1 MSQLRIAELDF
12 DQIKSNLKTFLTAQ
26 TSFSDYD
33 FEGSNLSSLLDVLA
47 YNTHYNAYLA
57 NMVMNEMFLDSAIK
71 RSSAVSIAKHLG
83 YTPTSARGAVADID
97 VVVTSPTG
105 LPTSLTMDRY
115 TQFTTS
121 IDGTTYT
128 FATTE
133 DMTSLRSGLTYTF
146 NDVSV
151 VEGTIQNFNYI
162 VADNSTEIKYVL
174 PSASIDTTT
183 LQVSVQTSPSD
194 LTTTVY
200 TLATDIT
207 GLDGTSTIFFLEQN
221 SRERYE
227 INFGDGIIGK
237 QLTKGNIVKLQFLVT
252 SGAVA
257 NVSDTTS
264 QTFSALSSI
273 GGSTLVAVTVNS
285 NSTGGADEET
295 ITSIKYNAPKVN
307 ATGNRLVTASD
318 YEALLTSRYPNFESI
333 SVWGGEEND
342 PPIYG
347 KVIISLKPFNGSTV
361 SDTTKNS
368 IIADT
373 LKSKKVLAIQP
384 EFVDPTYY
392 YVNLTVNASYNPS
405 QTTLTSTAV
414 KSLINSAVTAYFSTD
429 LQKFNKSYNQTK
441 LISSILL
448 TSPSIFSINVV
459 EKLQRRL
466 PLVLNTTNIFTTD
479 TSIKFRNSIQ
489 PGQLTSS
496 YFYILNN
503 TVSTLVKI
511 TDLPDS
517 TPPDLNG
524 SGVLRLV
531 DTVSGLTVN
540 SGVGT
545 VNYATGAVSIT
556 GITPSGFPTGISE
569 LNLTCGIQNIGQNI
583 SLSRN
588 EIFVI
593 DDNTLNATG
602 GTIAGVTINMTS
614 FVQ

>member
-26 TSFSDYD
+26 TTFSDYD

-57 NMVMNEMFLDSAIK
+57 NMVLNEMFLDSAIK

-83 YTPTSARGAVADID
+83 YTPTSARGSVASLD

-105 LPTSLTMDRY
+105 LPASLTMDRY
-115 TQFTTS
+115 TQFTS
-121 IDGTTYT
+121 VIDGTTYT

-146 NDVSV
+146 SDVSV

-207 GLDGTSTIFFLEQN
+207 GLDGTSKIFFLEQN
-221 SRERYE
+221 SQERYE

-237 QLTKGNIVKLQFLVT
+237 QLSKGNIVKLQFIVT

-257 NVSDTTS
+257 SVSSTTVQS
-264 QTFSALSSI
+264 FSALSTI
-273 GGSTLVAVTVNS
+273 GGSASIAVTVNS
-285 NSTGGADEET
+285 NSTGGSDEET

-307 ATGNRLVTASD
+307 AASNRLVTAAD
-318 YEALLTSRYPNFESI
+318 YEALLTLRYPNFESI

-347 KVIISLKPFNGSTV
+347 KVVVSLKPYSGFAV
-361 SDTTKNS
+361 SDTTKNN
-368 IIADT
+368 ILIDT
-373 LKSKKVLAIQP
+373 FRSKKIIAIQP

-392 YVNLTVNASYNPS
+392 YINLTVKASYNPS
-405 QTTLTSTAV
+405 TTTLTSAAV
-414 KSLINSAVTAYFSTD
+414 KSLINSAITTYFSTN

-448 TSPSIFSINVV
+448 TSPAIFSVNVV
-459 EKLQRRL
+459 EKIQRRL
-466 PLVLNTTNIFTTD
+466 PLVLNATNIFSNTT
-479 TSIKFRNSIQ
+479 TLKFRNSIQ

-503 TVSTLVKI
+503 SVSTLVKI

-531 DTVSGLTVN
+531 DAVTSLIVN
-540 SGVGT
+540 ADVGT
-545 VNYATGAVSIT
+545 VSYATGEVSIS
-556 GITPSGFPTGISE
+556 GITPSGFPSGISE
-569 LNLTCGIQNIGQNI
+569 LNLTCGIQSVGQNL
-583 SLSRN
+583 SVSRN
-588 EIFVI
+588 EVLVI

-602 GTIAGVTINMTS
+602 GTVAGVTINMTS
-614 FVQ
+614 SVQ

>member
-26 TSFSDYD
+26 TSFTDYD

-57 NMVMNEMFLDSAIK
+57 NMVLNEMFLDSAIK

-115 TQFTTS
+115 TQFTTV

-162 VADNSTEIKYVL
+162 VSDNSTEIKYVL

-194 LTTTVY
+194 LTSTVY

-207 GLDGTSTIFFLEQN
+207 GLDGTSKIFFLEQN
-221 SRERYE
+221 SQERYE

-237 QLTKGNIVKLQFLVT
+237 QLTKGNIVKLQFIVT

-257 NVSDTTS
+257 NVSGTTVQS
-264 QTFSALSSI
+264 FSALSSI
-273 GGSTLVAVTVNS
+273 GGSTSVAVTVNS

-318 YEALLTSRYPNFESI
+318 YEALLSARYPNFESI
-333 SVWGGEEND
+333 SVWGGEDND

-347 KVIISLKPFNGSTV
+347 KVIISIKPFNGLTV
-361 SDTTKNS
+361 SDTTKNN
-368 IIADT
+368 IILDT
-373 LKSKKVLAIQP
+373 LRSKKALAIQP
-384 EFVDPTYY
+384 EFVDPTFYF
-392 YVNLTVNASYNPS
+392 VN
-405 QTTLTSTAV
+405 
-414 KSLINSAVTAYFSTD
+414 
-429 LQKFNKSYNQTK
+429 
-441 LISSILL
+441 
-448 TSPSIFSINVV
+448 
-459 EKLQRRL
+459 
-466 PLVLNTTNIFTTD
+466 
-479 TSIKFRNSIQ
+479 
-489 PGQLTSS
+489 
-496 YFYILNN
+496 
-503 TVSTLVKI
+503 
-511 TDLPDS
+511 
-517 TPPDLNG
+517 
-524 SGVLRLV
+524 
-531 DTVSGLTVN
+531 
-540 SGVGT
+540 
-545 VNYATGAVSIT
+545 
-556 GITPSGFPTGISE
+556 
-569 LNLTCGIQNIGQNI
+569 
-583 SLSRN
+583 
-588 EIFVI
+588 
-593 DDNTLNATG
+593 
-602 GTIAGVTINMTS
+602 
-614 FVQ
+614 

>member
-26 TSFSDYD
+26 TNFTDYD

-57 NMVMNEMFLDSAIK
+57 NMVLNEMFLDSAIK

-83 YTPTSARGAVADID
+83 YTPTSARGSVASLD

-105 LPTSLTMDRY
+105 LPASLTMDRY
-115 TQFTTS
+115 TQFTS
-121 IDGTTYT
+121 VIDGTTYT
-128 FATTE
+128 FTTTE

-146 NDVSV
+146 SDVSV

-207 GLDGTSTIFFLEQN
+207 GLDDTSKIFFLEQN
-221 SRERYE
+221 SQERYE

-237 QLTKGNIVKLQFLVT
+237 QLSKGNIVKLQFIVT

-257 NVSDTTS
+257 NVSGTTAQS
-264 QTFSALSSI
+264 FSALSSI
-273 GGSTLVAVTVNS
+273 GGSASVAVTVNS
-285 NSTGGADEET
+285 NSTGGSDEET

-307 ATGNRLVTASD
+307 AASNRLVTAAD

-347 KVIISLKPFNGSTV
+347 KVVVSLKPYSGFAV
-361 SDTTKNS
+361 SDTTKNN
-368 IIADT
+368 ILIDT
-373 LKSKKVLAIQP
+373 FRSKKIIAIQP

-392 YVNLTVNASYNPS
+392 YINLTVNASYNPS
-405 QTTLTSTAV
+405 TTTLTSAAV
-414 KSLINSAVTAYFSTD
+414 KSLINSAITTYFSTN
-429 LQKFNKSYNQTK
+429 LHKFNKSYNQTK

-448 TSPSIFSINVV
+448 TSPAIFSVNVV
-459 EKLQRRL
+459 EKIQRRL
-466 PLVLNTTNIFTTD
+466 PLVLNATNIFSNT

-503 TVSTLVKI
+503 SVSTLVKI

-531 DTVSGLTVN
+531 DAVTSLIVN
-540 SGVGT
+540 ADVGT
-545 VNYATGAVSIT
+545 VSYATGVVDIS
-556 GITPSGFPTGISE
+556 GITPSGFPSGISE
-569 LNLTCGIQNIGQNI
+569 LNLTCGIQNIGQNL

-588 EIFVI
+588 EVLVI

-602 GTIAGVTINMTS
+602 GTVAGVTINMTTS
-614 FVQ
+614 IQ

>member
-26 TSFSDYD
+26 TSFTDYD

-83 YTPTSARGAVADID
+83 YTPTSARGSVADID

-146 NDVSV
+146 SDVSV

-174 PSASIDTTT
+174 PSTSIDTTT

-207 GLDGTSTIFFLEQN
+207 GLDGTSKIFFLEQN
-221 SRERYE
+221 SQERYE

-237 QLTKGNIVKLQFLVT
+237 QLSKGNIVKLQFIVT

-257 NVSDTTS
+257 NVSGTTVQS
-264 QTFSALSSI
+264 FAALSSI
-273 GGSTLVAVTVNS
+273 GGSTSVAVTVNS
-285 NSTGGADEET
+285 NSTGGSDEET

-307 ATGNRLVTASD
+307 ATSNRLVTASD

-333 SVWGGEEND
+333 SVWGGEDND

-347 KVIISLKPFNGSTV
+347 KVIISLKPFNGFTV
-361 SDTTKNS
+361 SDSTKNN
-368 IIADT
+368 IIIDT
-373 LKSKKVLAIQP
+373 LRSKKVLAIQP

-405 QTTLTSTAV
+405 TTTLTSTAV
-414 KSLINSAVTAYFSTD
+414 KGLINSAITTYFSTN

-448 TSPSIFSINVV
+448 TSPSIFSVNVV
-459 EKLQRRL
+459 ERLQRRL

-511 TDLPDS
+511 TDLPDN

-540 SGVGT
+540 AGVGT
-545 VNYATGAVSIT
+545 VNYATGVVSIS

-569 LNLTCGIQNIGQNI
+569 LNLTCGIQNTGQNI

-614 FVQ
+614 SVQ